1 VTHFVKIFS
10 KWQNF
15 LRSPLSKAGQTI
27 PSHEEIAA
35 PVMQVGNTTVT
46 QLRNSPR
53 KCGIELG
60 LHIRCLGLTLVIYP
74 KTIFHHK
81 KTQATEV

>member
-1 VTHFVKIFS
+1 
-10 KWQNF
+10 
-15 LRSPLSKAGQTI
+15 
-27 PSHEEIAA
+27 
-35 PVMQVGNTTVT
+35 MQVGNTTVT